1 MHDRNLGGKLPDGT
15 PKRSPPG
22 EKIIPVSVG
31 MPQKLI
37 DKIDG
42 FPAIKTK
49 KISRSQFI
57 CAVLLHRLELGGG
70 DVTES
75 DIDAIVG
82 KLYG

>member
-1 MHDRNLGGKLPDGT
+1 MHGGRLPGGT
-15 PKRSPPG
+15 PKRSPPE

-42 FPAIKTK
+42 LPAIKTK
-49 KISRSQFI
+49 KISRSKFI
-57 CAVLLHRLELGGG
+57 CAIVAHRLELGGA